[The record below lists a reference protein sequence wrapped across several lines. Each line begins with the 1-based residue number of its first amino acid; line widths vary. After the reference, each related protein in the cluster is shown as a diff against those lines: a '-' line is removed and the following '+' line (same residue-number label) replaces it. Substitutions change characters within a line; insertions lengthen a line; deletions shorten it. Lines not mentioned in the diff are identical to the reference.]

1 MYISTF
7 LPDELKSSS
16 ILDNLEH
23 AFLLDFGDFNLDGY
37 NYLRVIVFIFSTILV
52 PLVLLNMLIAI
63 MGDTYDKVKEEE
75 RTRDFH
81 EIVSLLHVY

>member
-1 MYISTF
+1 M
-7 LPDELKSSS
+7 
-16 ILDNLEH
+16 
-23 AFLLDFGDFNLDGY
+23 
-37 NYLRVIVFIFSTILV
+37 FIFSTILV

-81 EIVSLLHVY
+81 EIVYLLHVY